1 MANHQEG
8 PVTITI
14 PEVLTEDGVTLY
26 LVVVEVGSLIYR
38 VRHRYSHFEAMHSK
52 LVEDGIDKESLP
64 PKKLIGNK
72 DPAFIMK
79 RRKELE
85 TYLQTVYRFFAKSL
99 PQTLAEFLD
108 FPTYDI
114 HYVLQGLACDFHE
127 KDLRT
132 GSGSDSG
139 LLWSPLHL
147 YAVSER
153 LKTPCPPLN
162 TDDKKYDFTNVVDVC
177 CNTTSLTVTGS
188 IEPLGTSQLIPNK
201 LPIDFLAFK
210 SLSRLDLRGLE
221 VRPETVTSLGILR
234 STLQTLRATECGIAC
249 VAEILLCDVTCTE
262 DDLAELI
269 ENPGHSWPRL
279 LQLDLRYLSQSSLKW
294 FLCL

>member
-14 PEVLTEDGVTLY
+14 PEVLSEDGVTMY
-26 LVVVEVGSLIYR
+26 LVVVEVGSVVYR
-38 VRHRYSHFEAMHSK
+38 VRHRYSHFELMHSK
-52 LVEDGIDKESLP
+52 LVEDGIEKDSLP

-85 TYLQTVYRFFAKSL
+85 TYLQTVYRFFAKNL

-127 KDLRT
+127 KDLRPA
-132 GSGSDSG
+132 SGSDSG
-139 LLWSPLHL
+139 LSWSPLQL

-177 CNTTSLTVTGS
+177 CNTSTLTVTGS
-188 IEPLGTSQLIPNK
+188 TETLGTSQLVPNK

-210 SLSRLDLRGLE
+210 SLTRLELQGLE

-234 STLQTLRATECGIAC
+234 STLQILRATQCDLAS
-249 VAEILLCDVTCTE
+249 VSQILLCDVTSTE
-262 DDLAELI
+262 DDFPDLVQNMA
-269 ENPGHSWPRL
+269 HSWPHL
-279 LQLDLRYLSQSSLKW
+279 LRLDLRYRTLKSYMM
-294 FLCL
+294 